1 MQSINLSECEQIGFE
16 ETGRKAW
23 WISKM
28 INLKRKVPQGIV
40 IPVEVFNRHMQQ
52 ISGDFSIGKLLDEV
66 KNNPIYAR
74 KNLSFIREKIRTF
87 ELDSAFMQE
96 ILNALEE
103 AGVSLAEG
111 VAVRSSSVNED
122 SGKRAFAGIYSSY
135 IDVHDADELEEAVLG
150 VWASNYTE
158 AAFLYGSQN
167 YSGMAVI
174 IQQMAKG
181 DYHGVVFTK
190 APNRPSHMMIEV
202 SETVTGIVD
211 GAAPDM
217 TVYVDK
223 SDLSIETEG
232 KLLTDEQINE
242 LVKESLYLEEK
253 LRMFCDIEWSI
264 KGNEINILQ
273 CRPISGTCEEPVCAL
288 VISQDDDDC
297 RKYYFGNCQKYY
309 TRYLGKQRIFREA
322 VLKAGFKVYKQ
333 YYVVAGKDNMSEVKS
348 RLEKLFSPDE
358 FVILEFGESKK
369 YINCRFENAC
379 EEIEKQFAIR
389 KTDYIYAR
397 IGEVIMADKSGYS
410 SLNEDGGVL
419 AEYIMARMSGLKNGK
434 ITPCQAIIQESGTEY
449 LYRPGQKVIEV
460 LNEKTGKR
468 EKRDYGK
475 VIDELKEYEAEE
487 IYRFT
492 KVMSGQ
498 FPNCRLEWYFYNNAL
513 YGKDIS
519 METNELR
526 ITAET
531 KGILSPGE
539 IEGEAVYL
547 FNLEELDAL
556 AGKYN
561 ISLYVH
567 SEEEMRIY
575 EDSELKKI
583 RDDIERMNNAIVFA
597 KRPSIGIMAI
607 ADVAKGFVFRQGAF
621 LSHVGICL
629 REKGIAAV
637 VDREAY
643 DSNLPLGTAIRFEK
657 GHVVLKNEADKNGYS

>member
-16 ETGRKAW
+16 QTGKKAW

-28 INLKRKVPQGIV
+28 INLKRNVPQGIV
-40 IPVEVFNRHMQQ
+40 IPVEAFNRHMQQ
-52 ISGDFSIGKLLDEV
+52 ISGDFPIDKLLDEV

-74 KNLSFIREKIRTF
+74 KNLSFIREKIRSF
-87 ELDSAFMQE
+87 ELDSVFIQE
-96 ILNALEE
+96 ILKTLEE
-103 AGVSLAEG
+103 AGVSLYDG

-122 SGKRAFAGIYSSY
+122 SEELAFAGVYSSY
-135 IDVHDADELEEAVLG
+135 IDVHDENGLKEAVLG

-158 AAFLYGSQN
+158 AAFLYGSNN
-167 YSGMAVI
+167 YRGMAVI

-181 DYHGVVFTK
+181 DYHGVIFTK
-190 APNRPSHMMIEV
+190 APDRPSHMMIEV

-211 GAAPDM
+211 GSVPDM
-217 TVYVDK
+217 TVYADK
-223 SDLSIETEG
+223 SDLTIETDG
-232 KLLTDEQINE
+232 NLLTNEQINR

-253 LRMFCDIEWSI
+253 FRMFCDIEWSI
-264 KGNEINILQ
+264 KGNEIVILQ
-273 CRPISGTCEEPVCAL
+273 CRPISGSSKETNGAL

-297 RKYYFGNCQKYY
+297 RKYYFGSCQKYY

-333 YYVVAGKDNMSEVKS
+333 YYIVALKDKMSEVKS
-348 RLEKLFSPDE
+348 QLEKYFSPDE
-358 FVILEFGESKK
+358 FVILEFGEAKK

-379 EEIEKQFAIR
+379 EEIEKQFKLR

-397 IGEVIMADKSGYS
+397 IGEVIMAEKSGYS
-410 SLNEDGGVL
+410 SLNENGDVL
-419 AEYIMARMSGLKNGK
+419 SEYIMARMSGLKNGK
-434 ITPCQAIIQESGTEY
+434 TTPCQVIIHERDREY
-449 LYRPGQKVIEV
+449 LLRPNQKVIEV
-460 LNEKTGKR
+460 LNEETGRR

-475 VIDELKEYEAEE
+475 VIDELKDYEAEE

-492 KVMSGQ
+492 KVMSER
-498 FPNCRLEWYFYNNAL
+498 FPNCRLEWYFLNGVL

-519 METNELR
+519 METNEL
-526 ITAET
+526 TVT
-531 KGILSPGE
+531 VKNKGILSPGD

-547 FNLEELDAL
+547 FNLEELDTL

-567 SEEEMRIY
+567 SEEEIRIY
-575 EDSELKKI
+575 EDNELKKI
-583 RDDIERMNNAIVFA
+583 RDDIKKLDNAIVFA
-597 KRPSIGIMAI
+597 ERPSIGIMAV
-607 ADVAKGFVFRQGAF
+607 ADAAKGFVFRQGAF

-629 REKGIAAV
+629 REKKIAAI
-637 VDREAY
+637 VDKEAY
-643 DSNLPLGTAIRFEK
+643 DSKIPFGTAIRFEK